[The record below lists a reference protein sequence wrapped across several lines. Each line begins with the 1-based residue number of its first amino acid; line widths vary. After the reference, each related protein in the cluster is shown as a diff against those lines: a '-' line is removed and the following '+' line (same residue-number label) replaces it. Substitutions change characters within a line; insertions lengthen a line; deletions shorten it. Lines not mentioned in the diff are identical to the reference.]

1 MRGPINGFNLTTGA
15 FVGTVKN
22 SGGKPITIDQLWGID
37 FGGGAAMNGKK
48 NQLYFTAGPNNNVD
62 GLFGVIAFE

>member
-1 MRGPINGFNLTTGA
+1 
-15 FVGTVKN
+15 VKN